1 MTRRKWLIFGVVAGV
16 FLALFWTVAARH
28 QTPAGQPP
36 LADLTHQSLS
46 QLRQEFNAAPDSER
60 VLLLLSPTCPVCIK
74 GSSVLN
80 AVLKSHPG
88 TKIRVFAIWEPILPT
103 DWGRPASTILGNLS
117 DERVLQWWDKRHLV
131 AHLLR
136 ESAGGRDP
144 GCCMSN
150 GTLWDVI
157 AVYPPGARWTETL
170 PAPQFFAGPV
180 VRGAPQWDAKVTG
193 NDSRADSSRP

>member
-1 MTRRKWLIFGVVAGV
+1 MTRRKWMIFGVVAGM
-16 FLALFWTVAARH
+16 FLALFWTVAVRH

-46 QLRQEFNAAPDSER
+46 QLRQEFNAAPDS
-60 VLLLLSPTCPVCIK
+60 
-74 GSSVLN
+74 
-80 AVLKSHPG
+80 
-88 TKIRVFAIWEPILPT
+88 
-103 DWGRPASTILGNLS
+103 
-117 DERVLQWWDKRHLV
+117 
-131 AHLLR
+131 
-136 ESAGGRDP
+136 DP
-144 GCCMSN
+144 GCCTQN

-180 VRGAPQWDAKVTG
+180 VRGAPLWDAKVTG